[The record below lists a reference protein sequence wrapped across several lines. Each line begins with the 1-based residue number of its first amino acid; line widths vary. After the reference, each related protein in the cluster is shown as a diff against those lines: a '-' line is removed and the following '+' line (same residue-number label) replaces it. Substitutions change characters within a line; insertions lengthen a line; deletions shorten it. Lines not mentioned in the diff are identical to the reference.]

1 MNDERKKFVIRKY
14 ITADSLADALKKD
27 SKTPVSEI
35 FLDDR
40 QDTRTTD
47 AIGFRYVGTENEE

>member
-1 MNDERKKFVIRKY
+1 MNDGPKKFVIRKY
-14 ITADSLADALKKD
+14 ITADSIADALKKD

-47 AIGFRYVGTENEE
+47 AIGFKYVYPEDEE